1 MADLPVDGGF
11 AHYKMIFPRARKGVT
26 EVDVPVRHHK
36 VKPDKYLFGELY
48 CIATDCDCRM
58 VKLQVVTSK
67 LKQVALIDFPLD
79 IDYEDLFPVLSPD
92 EKQGAAAPGLLE
104 IFIDMLMGHPEWYRD
119 MCKNYRAVRK
129 KVEQKPYKGKR
140 FPNSSYLELLREP
153 AEEDD
158 EDFDEEEFFGELEEL
173 FGHLLKSEKKKSKK
187 TQTVEQIQDG
197 LFSEPKA
204 DGQLAEL
211 IDAYSGRL
219 SVGFASGEKRDGQL
233 RNLMRQDQAP
243 EELTTALVTSFQS
256 EDELKLEA
264 VSQILFDWLEI
275 LRTDMERRRPAAAE
289 IMDRLQTA
297 LAQQVFHPEV
307 DPALGTEVTRMLLDT
322 RVEIL
327 PQLHEANSQRMATM
341 PVPEELLGAEPE
353 ETLEQMLADFKG
365 MGASSSFELV
375 DMLLQMMAV
384 GDREVQLEF
393 YGHLLFSGHEVAREA
408 AALMVFH
415 PQQEVREGVAEL
427 LAGVDGACFSPVML
441 RRLIIAR
448 NWFPESIRN
457 QLDQAINNARRAR
470 VECAPLA
477 APVKVQ
483 IYASVMDGA
492 NAQSLMALLPQGK
505 GFLGCS
511 IMLKTQHGV
520 ADAFILPLEDKHHLK
535 ELKQVMLNDT
545 GSTETTKTYLDQ
557 RICQGLADGA
567 AGGKVPTHWLVAIA
581 EQLGNDQWKAV
592 PFDCEKQLQQLQE
605 ELLEKKRKTVLEA
618 NKNKALQ
625 SSSQWLKRQ
634 AFAGSWFEDD
644 VEVDEL
650 LDKLFRKK
658 PSKNAPDP
666 VAQVVDK
673 ILEARRQSWLERLV
687 IATLWLKYAVKPPVP
702 WEQMYHVASA
712 VADSAIPLQQIP
724 LMRSIAESSIGAYF
738 GRKEDQS

>member
-1 MADLPVDGGF
+1 MADSPVQGGF

-26 EVDVPVRHHK
+26 EVEVPVRHGK
-36 VKPDKYLFGELY
+36 VEPDKYLFGECY

-67 LKQVALIDFPLD
+67 LKPVAVIDFPLD
-79 IDYEDLFPVLSPD
+79 IDEDPPPELSPD
-92 EKQGAAAPGLLE
+92 DKQGAAAPGLLE
-104 IFIDMLMGHPEWYRD
+104 IFIETLVDHPEWYRD
-119 MCKNYRAVRK
+119 LCKNYRAVRK
-129 KVEQKPYKGKR
+129 KVDQKPYQGKR
-140 FPNSSYLELLREP
+140 FPNSRYLQWWGEP
-153 AEEDD
+153 IEEDD
-158 EDFDEEEFFGELEEL
+158 EDFDEEKFFSEMQDL
-173 FGHLLKSEKKKSKK
+173 FGGLLKSEQKKSQKK
-187 TQTVEQIQDG
+187 RKVEPLQG
-197 LFSEPKA
+197 TLFPEPKA
-204 DGQLAEL
+204 DVQLAEL

-219 SVGFASGEKRDGQL
+219 SAGLDLGGKRDGQL
-233 RNLMRQDQAP
+233 RNLMHQDQAQ
-243 EELTTALVTSFQS
+243 EALTTALVASFQS
-256 EDELKLEA
+256 EDDLKLEA
-264 VSQILFDWLEI
+264 VSQILYDWLEI
-275 LRTDMERRRPAAAE
+275 LRTDIERRRPDAVE

-297 LAQQVFHPEV
+297 LAQQVFHPDV
-307 DPALGTEVTRMLLDT
+307 DPGLGAEVTRMLLDT

-341 PVPEELLGAEPE
+341 PVPEEMLGANPE
-353 ETLEQMLADFKG
+353 EALERMLADFE
-365 MGASSSFELV
+365 GAGARSSFELV

-393 YGHLLFSGHEVAREA
+393 YGHLFFSEHEIAREA

-415 PQQEVREGVAEL
+415 PQKEVREGIAEL

-448 NWFPESIRN
+448 NWFPENIRK

-492 NAQSLMALLPQGK
+492 NAQSIMALLPRGK

-511 IMLKTQHGV
+511 VMLKTQHGV
-520 ADAFILPLEDKHHLK
+520 ADAFILPLEDKYQLK

-545 GSTETTKTYLDQ
+545 GSTETMKDYLDQ
-557 RICQGLADGA
+557 RVCQGLADGA
-567 AGGKVPTHWLVAIA
+567 AVGKVPTHWLVAIA
-581 EQLGNDQWKAV
+581 EQLGNDQWKAIA
-592 PFDCEKQLQQLQE
+592 FDSEQQLQQLQE
-605 ELLEKKRKTVLEA
+605 ELTRKKRATVLEA

-625 SSSQWLKRQ
+625 SSAQWLKRH

-644 VEVDEL
+644 VEVDQL
-650 LDKLFRKK
+650 LDKLFSKK
-658 PSKNAPDP
+658 PGKSTPDP
-666 VAQVVDK
+666 VAQVIDK

-687 IATLWLKYAVKPPVP
+687 IATIWLKYAVKPPVP
-702 WEQMYHVASA
+702 WEQMYHVAVA
-712 VADSAIPLQQIP
+712 VADSTIPLQHIP

-738 GRKEDQS
+738 GRKEDMS